1 MYKKKINRVKRLASD
16 YKQEPRSFKTIK
28 EKPDDEYFA
37 QQLIFRSIINELQ
50 KLRKPKINNVQEE
63 TRRRI

>member
-37 QQLIFRSIINELQ
+37 QQLNLVWPDGQF
-50 KLRKPKINNVQEE
+50 
-63 TRRRI
+63 